1 MYLRFQSLEK
11 WANLQL
17 PLNVQKP
24 KMLQLQGASPLWPLT
39 RGSASGSR
47 WGLCPQTPVIGSR
60 YHARHGAVPPKFCGL
75 EPPLFCGIQLLREKP
90 RLT

>member
-1 MYLRFQSLEK
+1 MGKF
-11 WANLQL
+11 A
-17 PLNVQKP
+17 
-24 KMLQLQGASPLWPLT
+24 ASIECSKT
-39 RGSASGSR
+39 KNASASGGFAPLAPDQ
-47 WGLCPQTPVIGSR
+47 GLCPQTPVIGSR